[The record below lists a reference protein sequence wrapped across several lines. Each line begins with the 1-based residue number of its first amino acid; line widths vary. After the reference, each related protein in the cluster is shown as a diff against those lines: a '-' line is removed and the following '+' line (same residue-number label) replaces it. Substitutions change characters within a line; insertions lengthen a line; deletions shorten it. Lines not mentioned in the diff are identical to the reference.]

1 MLVYSLYT
9 LGYDAK
15 TVVQPPAGAQIG
27 APILVLVLF
36 HSK

>member
-1 MLVYSLYT
+1 MLIYSVYT

-15 TVVQPPAGAQIG
+15 TVVQSSAGAQIG